1 MIIESKRRGGQ
12 DISLQY
18 SLTQNVNDCAN
29 TVKYQKLVFQN
40 GI

>member
-12 DISLQY
+12 DILLQY
-18 SLTQNVNDCAN
+18 SLQNVNDCAN